1 MSAET
6 WRVID
11 EDGAEHATI
20 VETSEGK
27 LVAVTI
33 RRRCGYPCDTRV
45 RAAIAREAW
54 ADDIAVAEILAP
66 GQPSRAEV
74 EAEAFRRGVE
84 AMREAAALHFAR
96 RSEGIEHAAA
106 KLSCIAPTAAACA
119 TLDEARRIADVADEI
134 RALKV
139 AP

>member
-1 MSAET
+1 MSTET

-11 EDGAEHATI
+11 ENGAEHVAI

-33 RRRCGYPCDTRV
+33 RRRFGYPCDTRV

-54 ADDIAVAEILAP
+54 AADIAVAEILAP

-74 EAEAFRRGVE
+74 EADAFRRGAD
-84 AMREAAALHFAR
+84 AMR
-96 RSEGIEHAAA
+96 S
-106 KLSCIAPTAAACA
+106 ACA
-119 TLDEARRIADVADEI
+119 DLCDTRAVDEGSNALQYAANAI
-134 RALKV
+134 RAIPLSEVEK
-139 AP
+139 

>member
-11 EDGAEHATI
+11 ENGAEHAAI

-33 RRRCGYPCDTRV
+33 RRRFGYPCDTRV

-54 ADDIAVAEILAP
+54 AADIAVAEILAP

-74 EAEAFRRGVE
+74 EADASRRGAE
-84 AMREAAALHFAR
+84 AMREVAARECDRFA
-96 RSEGIEHAAA
+96 S
-106 KLSCIAPTAAACA
+106 ACA
-119 TLDEARRIADVADEI
+119 AEGRLFGGANVMGVAVAEHRRASEAI
-134 RALKV
+134 RAIPLSEVEK
-139 AP
+139 

>member
-11 EDGAEHATI
+11 ENGAEHAAI

-66 GQPSRAEV
+66 GQPSRAEACV
-74 EAEAFRRGVE
+74 ASRRIGVR
-84 AMREAAALHFAR
+84 AGLDHAASWLRRESSR
-96 RSEGIEHAAA
+96 EGDAYDVAA
-106 KLSCIAPTAAACA
+106 KLVE
-119 TLDEARRIADVADEI
+119 TLRVREVT
-134 RALKV
+134 L
-139 AP
+139 

>member
-54 ADDIAVAEILAP
+54 SADVAVAEILAP
-66 GQPSRAEV
+66 GQLSRAEV
-74 EAEAFRRGVE
+74 EADAFRRGAD
-84 AMREAAALHFAR
+84 AMREAVALDVVRWWWLTFA
-96 RSEGIEHAAA
+96 SDVESAAA
-106 KLSCIAPTAAACA
+106 
-119 TLDEARRIADVADEI
+119 RVREI
-134 RALKV
+134 PLPEVTK
-139 AP
+139 

>member
-11 EDGAEHATI
+11 ENGAEHAAI

-54 ADDIAVAEILAP
+54 SDDIAVAEILAP

-74 EAEAFRRGVE
+74 EADAFRRGAE
-84 AMREAAALHFAR
+84 AMREMAARDIAGWWQIFA
-96 RSEGIEHAAA
+96 SEAA
-106 KLSCIAPTAAACA
+106 TAA
-119 TLDEARRIADVADEI
+119 TRI
-134 RALKV
+134 RALTLPEV
-139 AP
+139 TL